1 LLAILVALA
10 LITLM
15 LSAAL
20 LTTLTGLLGLLA
32 WLLLAAALL
41 LARLVLAALA
51 ALLLTAL
58 IGIIRH
64 DVSFRK
70 WLSPVSQLTCLRRVP
85 VTT

>member
-51 ALLLTAL
+51 ALLLPAL

-70 WLSPVSQLTCLRRVP
+70 WLSTVSQLTCLRRVP